1 MFISSCSLW
10 SIVKESWC
18 RQEQMKQRPW
28 GNTACSPWLPH
39 LVFYI
44 TQEHLPGSVTARNG
58 LCSSTSVT
66 HQEDNVPWICPS
78 VWQRHLLSWGFL
90 FSDIS
95 VSSRQTLPSTLTLLP
110 FYLLPNTFD
119 WCMLGGRQ
127 FQVQV
132 LHRSCTLSEL
142 CWQSLNTIN
151 IWRISASLCMS
162 LVCVYSGKFRLD

>member
-1 MFISSCSLW
+1 
-10 SIVKESWC
+10 
-18 RQEQMKQRPW
+18 MKQRPW

-44 TQEHLPGSVTARNG
+44 TREHLPGGITACNG

-66 HQEDNVPWICPS
+66 HQDNVPWICSS
-78 VWQRHLLSWGFL
+78 VWRRHPLSWGFL

-110 FYLLPNTFD
+110 SVFFQAFD
-119 WCMLGGRQ
+119 WCMLGGRR
-127 FQVQV
+127 FRVQV
-132 LHRSCTLSEL
+132 LHWSCTLSVRAR
-142 CWQSLNTIN
+142 WQSLNTIN